1 MSRPSD
7 QSGRDRFASE
17 LENNFSVIA
26 AAGSGKTRAITDRIV
41 KMAQDRHAQEWLPQL
56 VVVAFTNRAA
66 DEMQQRARAD
76 ILRAGISLDVLPAF
90 NRAFFGTIHSFC
102 VRLLEAY
109 GHHLGLPPAFDLIT
123 DDEELWNDFVQQQ
136 TELGRA
142 LSEENRRELLRH
154 VPARQLMELGRN
166 ADLPA
171 VDPPNE
177 CCPDADF
184 SRVYR
189 FIAKGSSVQTIPLL
203 QDELERADRAWRETA
218 DFVRWPTCTT
228 VAKDFVPIWREAFAP
243 LRQWI
248 DRCALCVAAEV
259 QRDYREFR
267 LERDMLTYDD
277 QVALALELMR
287 HPEAARQ
294 IRENNFR
301 VLLDEAQDTDPRQF
315 ALLLEIS
322 RPPKASGDWL
332 EARGDHPPSP
342 GYGEAGPRPGH
353 FCMVGDFQQSI
364 YRDRADLTRYRQIHE
379 TLVETGVAE
388 ALEFSVTFRLDTKQL
403 EFVNKTFREI
413 LNNIDNQVKFVEL
426 SPRPEILPGQ
436 VVRVDL
442 SAEQLE
448 PDGRGKISEARK
460 AVEEGR
466 QLAQWLR
473 RAGWSTLRASSW
485 RDVAILCPRKEW
497 LQTLRRALRDA
508 GFAVQIQSERELKGD
523 SPAYAWFTALTAI
536 MADPQCSYEIVGVLR
551 EVFGI
556 SDHDLAVFSEGFG
569 DRFQIETLTS
579 NAGVVSRKL
588 CLLAQ
593 TRLSILGK
601 PLFEAANILVEKT
614 QLRERLR
621 ALPEEDF
628 EDLSGELQ
636 TLLASA
642 AAAEAE
648 RMTLDDFADELR
660 THFYDPRE
668 ARPLTRDAIQLITSQ
683 KAKGSEW
690 QAVIVPFLAR
700 EVRSASPRYPRL
712 IRDPETGAVTLLLDK
727 GDLTRELEEAL
738 NLEERQEMERLLYVA
753 LTRAR
758 HTLVLAADHEL
769 FAKKSG
775 ELHSSCQMKWFRAH
789 ENGTN
794 RAAVEN
800 VPVAA
805 VACEKTTARQK
816 KTAELKGEKMGKQ
829 MLPNT
834 VDAKAAH
841 KNACAFVQTVN
852 PSGLPR
858 EEIGETDGWSENL
871 KTPAAF
877 SPALRYGVWWHQFMQ
892 QLPWD
897 SDGKSWKEIFERNKT
912 ASPDAARSKREWELL
927 EKLLAA
933 DLDFRRRIARDI
945 VHKEMPILWRIDETR
960 CLEGIVDLALFQADA
975 KKVFILDW
983 KTNRIAPDKIDS
995 LRARYRPQMTAYW
1008 KAIQDM
1014 TSHSTKA
1021 AIYSTATGLLIV
1033 YDQDELTKEW
1043 DRLRQLPPNEFATKL
1058 QSPES

>member
-7 QSGRDRFASE
+7 QNSRERFASE
-17 LENNFSVIA
+17 LGRNFSVLA

-41 KMAQDRHAQEWLPQL
+41 KMAQDRHAPEWLPQL

-66 DEMQQRARAD
+66 DEMQQRARTE
-76 ILRAGISLDVLPAF
+76 ILRAGISLEILPAF
-90 NRAFFGTIHSFC
+90 NCAFFGTIHSFC
-102 VRLLEAY
+102 VRLLEGY
-109 GHHLGLPPAFDLIT
+109 GHHLGLPPTFDVIT

-136 TELGRA
+136 TEIGRT
-142 LSEENRRELLRH
+142 LSEEDRRELLRH
-154 VPARQLMELGRN
+154 VQARQLMELGRN
-166 ADLPA
+166 GDFPA
-171 VDPPNE
+171 VDPPGE

-189 FIAKGSSVQTIPLL
+189 FIAKGNSVQTIPLL
-203 QDELERADRAWRETA
+203 QDELERAERAWRETT

-243 LRQWI
+243 LRRWI

-267 LERDMLTYDD
+267 LERGMLTYDD

-294 IRENNFR
+294 IRENAFR

-315 ALLLEIS
+315 SLLLEIS

-332 EARGDHPPSP
+332 TSLRDPPQ
-342 GYGEAGPRPGH
+342 PGH

-364 YRDRADLTRYRQIHE
+364 YRDRADLSRYRQIHQ
-379 TLVETGVAE
+379 TLVETDAAE

-403 EFVNKTFREI
+403 EFVNETFREI
-413 LNNIDNQVKFVEL
+413 LNNIDNQVALVEL
-426 SPRPEILPGQ
+426 SPRPDILPGQ
-436 VVRVDL
+436 VVRIDIT
-442 SAEQLE
+442 AEQLE
-448 PDGRGKISEARK
+448 PDARGKISEGRRAL
-460 AVEEGR
+460 EEAR
-466 QLAQWLR
+466 QLARWLR
-473 RAGWSTLRASSW
+473 RTGWSKLRANSW

-508 GFAVQIQSERELKGD
+508 GFAVQVQSERELKGD
-523 SPAYAWFTALTAI
+523 SPAYAWLTALTTI

-556 SDHDLAVFSEGFG
+556 SDHDLAVFSKGIG

-579 NAGVVSRKL
+579 DPGAVSKKL
-588 CLLAQ
+588 SLLAQ

-601 PLFEAANILVEKT
+601 PLFQAANLLVEKT
-614 QLRERLR
+614 HLRERLR
-621 ALPEEDF
+621 ALPEDDF
-628 EDLSGELQ
+628 EDLSGELH

-648 RMTLDDFADELR
+648 RMTLSEFAESLR
-660 THFYDPRE
+660 THFYDARE
-668 ARPLTRDAIQLITSQ
+668 TRPLTRDAIQLITSQ

-700 EVRSASPRYPRL
+700 EVRSAPPRYPRL
-712 IRDPETGAVTLLLDK
+712 VRNRKTGEMALLLDK
-727 GDLTRELEEAL
+727 GDLTKELEEAL
-738 NLEERQEMERLLYVA
+738 DLEGRQEMERLLYVA

-769 FAKKSG
+769 FAKKNG
-775 ELHSSCQMKWFRAH
+775 ELHSSSQMKWFRVDQGGA
-789 ENGTN
+789 N
-794 RAAVEN
+794 RAAVKDLPTE
-800 VPVAA
+800 A
-805 VACEKTTARQK
+805 VACENTAAQQK
-816 KTAELKGEKMGKQ
+816 KTVEINGEKVDKQ
-829 MLPNT
+829 MSSNT

-841 KNACAFVQTVN
+841 KNACVFVQTVN
-852 PSGLPR
+852 PSTLPR
-858 EEIGETDGWSENL
+858 KEIGESDSWENL

-877 SPALRYGVWWHQFMQ
+877 SPALRYGVWWHEFMQ

-897 SDGKSWKEIFERNKT
+897 ADGKSWKEIFERNKT
-912 ASPDAARSKREWELL
+912 ASPDPARSKREWELL

-933 DLDFRRRIARDI
+933 DSNFRDRIARDI
-945 VHKEMPILWRIDETR
+945 IHKEMPIFWKIDDTR

-975 KKVFILDW
+975 KKVFVLDW
-983 KTNRIAPDKIDS
+983 KTNRIAPDKIES
-995 LRARYRPQMTAYW
+995 LRARYRPQMAAYW
-1008 KAIQDM
+1008 
-1014 TSHSTKA
+1014 
-1021 AIYSTATGLLIV
+1021 
-1033 YDQDELTKEW
+1033 
-1043 DRLRQLPPNEFATKL
+1043 
-1058 QSPES
+1058 